1 MEMEIKTCF
10 DGETGTY
17 TLLINGEVLMEYC
30 GWEDI
35 LGLSIKEIVNL
46 KEENEIKE

>member
-1 MEMEIKTCF
+1 MEMKIETCF

-17 TLLINGEVLMEYC
+17 TLLINGEVLMECC

-35 LGLSIKEIVNL
+35 LSLSIKEIVHL
-46 KEENEIKE
+46 KEENGIKE